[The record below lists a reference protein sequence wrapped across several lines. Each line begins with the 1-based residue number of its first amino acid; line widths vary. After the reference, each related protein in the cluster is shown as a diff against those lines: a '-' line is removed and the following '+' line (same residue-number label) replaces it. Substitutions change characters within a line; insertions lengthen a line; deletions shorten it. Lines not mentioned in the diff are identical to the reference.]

1 MADLDKTPVAGNA
14 SADAENTQTRK
25 TVKLKAP
32 AAPIPSGLNP
42 GAAKPSPI
50 ADPLSGRDTDTGNLD
65 VLSDTQTRKT
75 IKLKPVM
82 PVSEKHPINIDAAR
96 KSATPE
102 AAASATGTQ
111 TRKVVMLKPTP
122 ARHTPVDP
130 TLAAKQTVVLNP
142 SAESSDD
149 ETVKVQKV
157 APIKPAAS
165 IQTAISADNDE
176 TVKVQ
181 KVGAPAK
188 PGASIEAAMDED
200 NTVKMQRP
208 APVAPQAATDKPTVR
223 MAARPVAP
231 KPAPVPAAPAA
242 PAAPAVEK
250 KTEEENADG
259 GLALKKDD
267 KEKSMPQSALDQMEE
282 LGLAEGVKIKKKS
295 DQAPSAVYT
304 VLAVLTLLFLI
315 AAAVITSVQYLNVHE
330 SERIGTEIRLP
341 VLSDAVK

>member
-1 MADLDKTPVAGNA
+1 MADLDKTPVSGNA

-32 AAPIPSGLNP
+32 VAPIPSGMNP
-42 GAAKPSPI
+42 GASKSSPI

-82 PVSEKHPINIDAAR
+82 PVSEKHPINIDAA
-96 KSATPE
+96 KQ
-102 AAASATGTQ
+102 AAAPAAASSATGTQ

-142 SAESSDD
+142 PEESSDD

-157 APIKPAAS
+157 APAKPAAS

-181 KVGAPAK
+181 KVDAPAK

-208 APVAPQAATDKPTVR
+208 APVAPQAATEKPTVR
-223 MAARPVAP
+223 MARPAVV
-231 KPAPVPAAPAA
+231 KAAPAPAPAPA
-242 PAAPAVEK
+242 PAAAEPAKE
-250 KTEEENADG
+250 ADG

-282 LGLAEGVKIKKKS
+282 LGLSDGVKFKKKS
-295 DQAPSAVYT
+295 VHAPSPVYT
-304 VLAVLTLLFLI
+304 VLAVLTLLLLI
-315 AAAVITSVQYLNVHE
+315 ATAVITSVQYLNIHE

-341 VLSDAVK
+341 ILSDAVK

>member
-1 MADLDKTPVAGNA
+1 MADLDKTPVPGNA

-32 AAPIPSGLNP
+32 AAPIPSGMNP
-42 GAAKPSPI
+42 GTSKPSPI

-82 PVSEKHPINIDAAR
+82 PVSEKHPINIDAAT
-96 KSATPE
+96 KPAAPE
-102 AAASATGTQ
+102 AASSATGTQ

-130 TLAAKQTVVLNP
+130 TMAAKQTVVLNP
-142 SAESSDD
+142 PEENSDD

-157 APIKPAAS
+157 APAQPAAG
-165 IQTAISADNDE
+165 IGATIAANADNDD

-181 KVGAPAK
+181 KVDAPAK

-208 APVAPQAATDKPTVR
+208 APVAPQAATEKPTVR
-223 MAARPVAP
+223 MARPAAP
-231 KPAPVPAAPAA
+231 KPAPAPAPAPAA
-242 PAAPAVEK
+242 PPAADK
-250 KTEEENADG
+250 QEEEG

-282 LGLAEGVKIKKKS
+282 LGLADGVKFKKKG
-295 DQAPSAVYT
+295 DHAPSAVYT
-304 VLAVLTLLFLI
+304 VLAVLTLLLLI
-315 AAAVITSVQYLNVHE
+315 ASAVITSVQYLNVHE

-341 VLSDAVK
+341 ILSDAVK